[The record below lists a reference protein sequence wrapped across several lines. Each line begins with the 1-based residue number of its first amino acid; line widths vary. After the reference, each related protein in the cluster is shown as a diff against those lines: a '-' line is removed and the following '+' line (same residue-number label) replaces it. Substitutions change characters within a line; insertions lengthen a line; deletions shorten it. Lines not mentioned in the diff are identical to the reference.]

1 MDRNLVKFISK
12 TPGLD
17 AEYLRFTMDFASPIE
32 LKERT
37 HFLTNSI
44 LHLPDLLARE
54 KLSRPI
60 KRQIRLTRNLQKF
73 SKRLSKKINEICDK
87 YSEELE
93 MLFPYRQ

>member
-37 HFLTNSI
+37 HLLTNSI
-44 LHLPDLLARE
+44 LHLPDLLAKER
-54 KLSRPI
+54 LPRPI

-73 SKRLSKKINEICDK
+73 LKDYQRKSTRSVISIAR
-87 YSEELE
+87 S
-93 MLFPYRQ
+93 